1 MTKVFLQLGGA
12 RPKANVTAP
21 DGSLWIA
28 KFPSV
33 KDEWDVGR
41 REYETSVLARKAGLN
56 VPETKAQ
63 KLSKSGT
70 TFFSKRFDREGPVR
84 IHYASA
90 MTMLGARDGEDGHR
104 YLEIAEWI
112 AANSADATADL
123 RELWMRMAFSACVR
137 NTDDHLCN
145 HGFLLTPKGW
155 RLAPMF
161 DVNPN
166 PDGGPHAL
174 DLGDLVEDAPY
185 YRLTRDEA
193 RERYAFIRDVV
204 GC

>member
-70 TFFSKRFDREGPVR
+70 TR
-84 IHYASA
+84 
-90 MTMLGARDGEDGHR
+90 
-104 YLEIAEWI
+104 
-112 AANSADATADL
+112 TAP
-123 RELWMRMAFSACVR
+123 
-137 NTDDHLCN
+137 T
-145 HGFLLTPKGW
+145 T
-155 RLAPMF
+155 
-161 DVNPN
+161 
-166 PDGGPHAL
+166 
-174 DLGDLVEDAPY
+174 
-185 YRLTRDEA
+185 
-193 RERYAFIRDVV
+193 I
-204 GC
+204 